1 LRCDQQHQIN
11 NAVFNAGNKQFH
23 VFWTGVKYAVT
34 DHLDVIG
41 AYYYYDQPVY
51 GIPANFTPAGAATPT
66 NCHGSFDA
74 VSFVVDWQFA
84 KKFDTYAGFMFS
96 QVNGGLENG
105 YLNRS
110 NIDPTVGLRFRF

>member
-1 LRCDQQHQIN
+1 
-11 NAVFNAGNKQFH
+11 
-23 VFWTGVKYAVT
+23 VKYVVT

-96 QVNGGLENG
+96 QVNGGWLREW
-105 YLNRS
+105 LPQSQQHRS
-110 NIDPTVGLRFRF
+110 NGWAALPLLRKTTGDVEFTPY